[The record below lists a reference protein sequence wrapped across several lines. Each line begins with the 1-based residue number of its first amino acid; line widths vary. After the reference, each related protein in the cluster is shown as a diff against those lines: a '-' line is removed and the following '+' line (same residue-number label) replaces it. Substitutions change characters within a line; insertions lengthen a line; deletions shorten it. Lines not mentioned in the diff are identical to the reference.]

1 MVKVGTSVN
10 EAIEIDSGKIVY
22 DIRFPLYYNNKEH
35 IFILNIEKNIR
46 SLDMEYILSLL
57 EER

>member
-35 IFILNIEKNIR
+35 IFIINIEEKKYKSVEAWIWNI
-46 SLDMEYILSLL
+46 S
-57 EER
+57 

>member
-22 DIRFPLYYNNKEH
+22 DIRFPLYYNNKKH
-35 IFILNIEKNIR
+35 IFIINIEEKKV
-46 SLDMEYILSLL
+46 
-57 EER
+57 